1 MNIVQEVVELL
12 KQKESKISTAE
23 SVTGG
28 NIIRTIIEI
37 PGASQVTEL
46 SYVVYSDS
54 AKINTLGVSKQ
65 TIEQFGVV
73 SKEVALEMAR
83 RLQELTSSEV
93 CITTTGEAGPNPCED
108 NISVGTIC
116 FGLIIKGKEYS
127 FQKQFN
133 GDRLKIIY
141 DATNYILKQLLQYI
155 K

>member
-12 KQKESKISTAE
+12 KQKELKISTAE

-28 NIIRTIIEI
+28 NIIRTMIEI
-37 PGASQVTEL
+37 PGVSKVTEL

-54 AKINTLGVSKQ
+54 AKINALGVSKQ

-83 RLQELTSSEV
+83 CLQELTASEV
-93 CITTTGEAGPNPCED
+93 CITTTGEAGPNPYAD
-108 NISVGTIC
+108 NIPVGTIC
-116 FGLIIKGKEYS
+116 FGLIIKDKEYS
-127 FQKQFN
+127 FQKLFS